1 MPQMIAQTNS
11 SVYAGPGTNFAKVGE
26 VVRGRK
32 YSPIDKK
39 PDWYQIQLSVGTEGW
54 VPMDVFSPKKSRIV
68 FTLDKA
74 NIRSGPGMHYDII
87 QTLQP
92 ATDVTVIGTEGDWYY
107 VQLQD
112 GKRGYIRKDLVFE
125 E

>member
-1 MPQMIAQTNS
+1 MPKMTAQINS
-11 SVYAGPGTNFAKVGE
+11 LVYAGPGTNFARVGE

-32 YSPIDKK
+32 YAPIDKRL
-39 PDWYQIQLSVGTEGW
+39 DWYKIQLYAGTDGW
-54 VPMDVFSPKKSRIV
+54 VPANVFSPRKSRIV

-74 NIRSGPGMHYDII
+74 NIRRGPGTHYDII
-87 QTLQP
+87 QTVEP
-92 ATDVTVIGTEGDWYY
+92 ATDVTVIGTEGNWYF

-112 GKRGYIRKDLVFE
+112 GRRGYIRKDLVFE